1 MRRYLFA
8 SVAAVASATAFAG
21 SASADLVSEVRLG
34 IMQENICVLDCDNAN
49 KEPGQSLNGD
59 VLFHS
64 PDFLGFIWSPKPY
77 VMGSVNFQGETSF
90 GGVGL
95 HWSFPVAKSWQFE
108 PSFGYVIHDGELASP
123 YPDGDPRSLAFTEK
137 HVLLGSRDLFRT
149 TFGLHHDINETW
161 GVEIMYEH
169 LSHGQVLGNGRNQ
182 GLDNI
187 GVRFSYSFD

>member
-90 GGVGL
+90 GGVGSAL
-95 HWSFPVAKSWQFE
+95 VFPGREKLA
-108 PSFGYVIHDGELASP
+108 IRAELWLC
-123 YPDGDPRSLAFTEK
+123 DP
-137 HVLLGSRDLFRT
+137 
-149 TFGLHHDINETW
+149 
-161 GVEIMYEH
+161 
-169 LSHGQVLGNGRNQ
+169 
-182 GLDNI
+182 
-187 GVRFSYSFD
+187 